1 MFCSKKNKN
10 KFVVRRADN
19 FACIGCLKCRGCF
32 GCFRC
37 HRCYNC
43 ISCSKSSHTS
53 FSKKCNNCHDSIWLI
68 SCNSCYFCFNCVSCI
83 YCYHCK
89 VCTHAL
95 ASTLC
100 VSCNSIYHC
109 RLCNGIS
116 DVQMLFCDD
125 WFFCWLLIF
134 VMAIHARSFKKE
146 RATFLSVTLNSPLK
160 ESVQVI
166 GRLRLH
172 FWVGSLRYWWF
183 ESIPAHKVPLK
194 SGNAGEANQ

>member
-1 MFCSKKNKN
+1 MFLLKNNKN

-19 FACIGCLKCRGCF
+19 FACIGCSKCRGCF

-68 SCNSCYFCFNCVSCI
+68 SCNSCYFCFYCVSCI

-125 WFFCWLLIF
+125 WFFLLTYALCYGKHELANSRWIGKRDILPAYAG
-134 VMAIHARSFKKE
+134 MILEIICCLARFRE
-146 RATFLSVTLNSPLK
+146 G
-160 ESVQVI
+160 VI
-166 GRLRLH
+166 LTINC
-172 FWVGSLRYWWF
+172 Y
-183 ESIPAHKVPLK
+183 VP
-194 SGNAGEANQ
+194 GNLAFAPIV